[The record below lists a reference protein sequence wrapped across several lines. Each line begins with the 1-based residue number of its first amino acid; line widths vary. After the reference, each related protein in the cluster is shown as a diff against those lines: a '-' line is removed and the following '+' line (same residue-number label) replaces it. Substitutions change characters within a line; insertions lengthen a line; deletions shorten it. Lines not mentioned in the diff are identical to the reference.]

1 MQTFGANIVTG
12 SAFRSNV
19 QGHCSGSWHTAQ
31 GILGIVTKDK
41 AHNPTFKNKY
51 IQADAQAYG
60 ERIGQIASFF
70 RREYIQTMNPNTSK
84 PTFGNNCYNIQ
95 ECNNKTN
102 RENVWKITCI
112 LNELRRDNIN
122 FSSFKLYLLNK
133 LPK

>member
-41 AHNPTFKNKY
+41 AHNPTFTNKY

-60 ERIGQIASFF
+60 ERIGKIASFF

-95 ECNNKTN
+95 ECHNISVNNNNLTPLPISKKSN
-102 RENVWKITCI
+102 SI
-112 LNELRRDNIN
+112 LYSNI
-122 FSSFKLYLLNK
+122 
-133 LPK
+133 